1 MIIFTKTGSGQT
13 SEKLKKEYRFS
24 YRLPVQWQASLPKEA
39 LPRRRLEDAFRA
51 LSAGRPHAL
60 GDRAA
65 GARLGLREPR
75 LYQLAQGL
83 LPPFGAQ
90 NCPLL
95 RLAVF
100 LSRTKEKPIVCQDR
114 LGTNIRKLNKN
125 GPFSRTTTQPDQS
138 ECSSRWLENRGKE
151 KKKAV
156 LEVRKRRFCPTT
168 FRISKTISLP
178 RQARDKNHREND
190 SKKSTTVRLF
200 IQCYACRPPS
210 P

>member
-1 MIIFTKTGSGQT
+1 M
-13 SEKLKKEYRFS
+13 
-24 YRLPVQWQASLPKEA
+24 
-39 LPRRRLEDAFRA
+39 
-51 LSAGRPHAL
+51 
-60 GDRAA
+60 
-65 GARLGLREPR
+65 
-75 LYQLAQGL
+75 
-83 LPPFGAQ
+83 PPFASGGISFT
-90 NCPLL
+90 NE
-95 RLAVF
+95 RK
-100 LSRTKEKPIVCQDR
+100 TDVCQDR

-190 SKKSTTVRLF
+190 SKKSTAVRLF
-200 IQCYACRPPS
+200 IYFPIRCMQAAKSLTVAMEAEGTLGEIGADTTLAGAPPRGNT

>member
-90 NCPLL
+90 KLPPFASGGISFTNE
-95 RLAVF
+95 RKTDR
-100 LSRTKEKPIVCQDR
+100 LSRQT
-114 LGTNIRKLNKN
+114 
-125 GPFSRTTTQPDQS
+125 
-138 ECSSRWLENRGKE
+138 
-151 KKKAV
+151 
-156 LEVRKRRFCPTT
+156 
-168 FRISKTISLP
+168 
-178 RQARDKNHREND
+178 RDKHQKTEQKRSVFAHNHAAG
-190 SKKSTTVRLF
+190 SVRV
-200 IQCYACRPPS
+200 Q
-210 P
+210 